1 MSDIDAGASDAF
13 VKEVADAV
21 PHIIWT
27 HDADGKARYFNR
39 RWIEYTGVTVEEAI
53 RTGPD
58 AFVHPDDREGVMA
71 RFIQARRDGQPFSAL
86 YRLRGRSGT
95 YRVHEARVVPVRGQ
109 GKDVTLW
116 VGTATDVEERER
128 IAEEQRYL
136 AEASTILG
144 TSLEVKATL
153 RDVARM
159 LVPKLAD
166 WCAIDLLKE
175 DGSLERAAVEHV
187 DPDKVQLAWRLWEA
201 QPPRPDSP
209 TGAFAVIRTR
219 KSELLEV
226 TDEMLVAAIRDAD
239 LLETVRNL
247 GLRSSICVPLLARD
261 RVLGA
266 LSLVTAESANLYQ
279 PRDVDFAQEVA
290 RRISIALDNAQ
301 LYEEATAAR
310 NAAQQIAAAVL
321 EQSKAVEQQLLTMR
335 AERDASR
342 AELAKREKAEDHGR

>member
-1 MSDIDAGASDAF
+1 MSVVDADAPDAF

-27 HDADGKARYFNR
+27 HDADGQARYFNR
-39 RWIEYTGVTVEEAI
+39 RWTDYTGVTVDETI
-53 RTGPD
+53 RVGPD
-58 AFVHPDDREGVMA
+58 AFVHPDDHERVMA
-71 RFIQARRDGQPFSAL
+71 QFVQARGDGQPFTTI
-86 YRLRGRSGT
+86 YRLRGRSST
-95 YRVHEARVVPVRGQ
+95 YRLHEARVVPVRGQ
-109 GKDVTLW
+109 GKNVTLW

-136 AEASTILG
+136 AQASTILG

-175 DGSLERAAVEHV
+175 GGSLERAAVEHV
-187 DPDKVQLAWRLWEA
+187 DPEKVQFAWRLWEA
-201 QPPRPDSP
+201 LPPQPESP

-219 KSELLEV
+219 RPELLEV
-226 TDEMLVAAIRDAD
+226 TDEILVAAITDRE
-239 LLETVRNL
+239 LLEAVRRL
-247 GLRSSICVPLLARD
+247 GLRSSICVPLLARE

-266 LSLVTAESANLYQ
+266 LTLVTAESANLYQ

-301 LYEEATAAR
+301 LYEEATQAR
-310 NAAQQIAAAVL
+310 NAAQQIAAAVV

-335 AERDASR
+335 AERDAAR
-342 AELAKREKAEDHGR
+342 ADLAKRGTTEDHGR